1 MENRFNINV
10 VVENGYPHYKITDN
24 ITGKTVH
31 CDFNELNVT
40 LDELMGE

>member
-24 ITGKTVH
+24 KTGKTVH
-31 CDFNELNVT
+31 CDFNELNET
-40 LDELMGE
+40 MYEMMGV